1 MNIEFSY
8 VLASNFKMT
17 IQNIHLFPCTVSTE
31 KKEHLL
37 TISL

>member
-1 MNIEFSY
+1 MNAEFIY

-17 IQNIHLFPCTVSTE
+17 IQNIHLFPCMVTME

>member
-1 MNIEFSY
+1 MNVEFIY
-8 VLASNFKMT
+8 VLASNFKKS
-17 IQNIHLFPCTVSTE
+17 IQNIHLFPCTVSME